1 MRVKILSSYWSG
13 EALETKVN
21 DFLNELERK
30 NQEVVEISYR
40 PQHFLLQ
47 LWWFINKKERL
58 FWSFLFL

>member
-1 MRVKILSSYWSG
+1 MRVKILNSYWSG

-40 PQHFLLQ
+40 PTTILVFP
-47 LWWFINKKERL
+47 FFVKVKKRGVWGL
-58 FWSFLFL
+58 PQDF

>member
-1 MRVKILSSYWSG
+1 MYLVENRMYRMRVKILNSYWSG

-40 PQHFLLQ
+40 PTAF
-47 LWWFINKKERL
+47 
-58 FWSFLFL
+58 SFTAMVVYK

>member
-1 MRVKILSSYWSG
+1 MRVKILNSYWSG

-40 PQHFLLQ
+40 RTAF
-47 LWWFINKKERL
+47 
-58 FWSFLFL
+58 SFTAMVVYK